1 MATEAMDLIMRA
13 AKARLRARTAGA
25 RVLCL
30 LGKPGCFCLNNFFL
44 KNMIDLKSLDFLS
57 YTYTLPIQLEN
68 LNIFHYSS
76 VDKNPKW
83 TEIGKKWFLGYK
95 SYR

>member
-30 LGKPGCFCLNNFFL
+30 LGKPGC
-44 KNMIDLKSLDFLS
+44 DWW
-57 YTYTLPIQLEN
+57 Q
-68 LNIFHYSS
+68 
-76 VDKNPKW
+76 
-83 TEIGKKWFLGYK
+83 
-95 SYR
+95 